1 MRVPEKC
8 DCGGRRLTYAT
19 VQSERYTIRYRKCDV
34 CHRTSK
40 SIQIRSLPSKHV
52 LDDATV
58 DADNSVVIHKGD
70 YQ

>member
-19 VQSERYTIRYRKCDV
+19 VQSERYTIRYKRCDV
-34 CHRTSK
+34 CHETSK
-40 SIQIRSLPSKHV
+40 SIQIRSLSSNMSIDV
-52 LDDATV
+52 ATV

-70 YQ
+70 Y